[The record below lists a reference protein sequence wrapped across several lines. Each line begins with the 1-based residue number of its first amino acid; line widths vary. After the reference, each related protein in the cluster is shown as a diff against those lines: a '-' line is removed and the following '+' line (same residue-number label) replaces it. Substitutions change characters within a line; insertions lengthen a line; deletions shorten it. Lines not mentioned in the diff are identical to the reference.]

1 MILREFRDILCGVE
15 KVPVFHGEAHK
26 SSEYI
31 VWQEVS
37 GALGLAADGSEIES
51 GTRIAVDFYTK
62 AEYSDIPKLIK
73 ECLEKSDELCID
85 GPVIDYESDTGYTHY
100 SFDVE
105 VYGG

>member
-1 MILREFRDILCGVE
+1 MTLREFRDILCGVG

-37 GALGLAADGSEIES
+37 GTLGLAADGSEVEE

-73 ECLEKSDELCID
+73 ECLEESDELCVD
-85 GPVIDYESDTGYTHY
+85 GPVIDFEEDTGYTHY

-105 VYGG
+105 AYGG